1 MRQVWIPRTGTPD
14 VLEVRT
20 APDPQPGQGE
30 IRIRVKATG
39 INFADVLARMGLYPD
54 APKLPLRNF

>member
-20 APDPQPGQGE
+20 TPDPQPGQGV

-39 INFADVLARMGLYPD
+39 VTFADVLAVSYTP
-54 APKLPLRNF
+54 PSPPTN